1 MNRFI
6 RESSIDKGLALA
18 HDECKLENTE
28 LGTWLVKPCMKNQ
41 VTYYWI
47 RTNDFRRMK
56 AIL

>member
-28 LGTWLVKPCMKNQ
+28 LGTWLVKPCM
-41 VTYYWI
+41 
-47 RTNDFRRMK
+47 
-56 AIL
+56 A